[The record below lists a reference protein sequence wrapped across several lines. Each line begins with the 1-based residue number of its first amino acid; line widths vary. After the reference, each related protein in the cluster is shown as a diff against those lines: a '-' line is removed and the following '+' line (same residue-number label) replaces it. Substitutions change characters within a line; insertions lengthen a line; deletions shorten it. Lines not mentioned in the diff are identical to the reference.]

1 MSAGSVPAPAFG
13 PVTGLVAVLDRDDV
27 DTDQVLPASFM
38 RGISPDFAAGFFGL
52 WRKDPDFVLNRP
64 ELRTAPILLS
74 GRNFGCGSTREH
86 AAWAVK
92 AFGLR
97 VLLAESFAEVFRDNC
112 LKNGVLAQPL
122 PPPALA
128 AVRAAVG
135 PVTVDLGTQR
145 ITGAGLDIG
154 FAIAAEERTALLEGL
169 DDVGM
174 TLKCADAIAAFEQR
188 ERKEQPWLQQMVDAR

>member
-1 MSAGSVPAPAFG
+1 MSFP
-13 PVTGLVAVLDRDDV
+13 PVTGLVAALDRDDV
-27 DTDQVLPASFM
+27 DSDQILPGTYM
-38 RGISPDFAAGFFGL
+38 RGINPDYAAGFFGL

-64 ELRTAPILLS
+64 ALRGTPILLA

-92 AFGLR
+92 AFGIR

-122 PPPALA
+122 PHPDLDVIRTAQ
-128 AVRAAVG
+128 G
-135 PVTVDLGTQR
+135 PVTIDLQHRR
-145 ITGAGLDIG
+145 ITGPGLDLT

-169 DDVGM
+169 DDIGM
-174 TLKCADAIAAFEQR
+174 SLKLDDAITGFECR
-188 ERKEQPWLQQMVDAR
+188 ERGERPWLQRMVPIA

>member
-1 MSAGSVPAPAFG
+1 MSFP

-27 DTDQVLPASFM
+27 DTDQVLPASYM

-64 ELRTAPILLS
+64 ELQGTPILLS

-92 AFGLR
+92 AYGLR

-122 PPPALA
+122 EPAALQ
-128 AVRAAVG
+128 AVRAAAG
-135 PVTVDLGTQR
+135 PVTVDLQARR
-145 ITGAGLDIG
+145 ITGPGLDLP
-154 FAIAAEERTALLEGL
+154 FAIAPEERTALLEGL
-169 DDVGM
+169 DDIGM
-174 TLKCADAIAAFEQR
+174 TLRCAEDIAAFEQR
-188 ERKEQPWLQQMVDAR
+188 EREERPWLQRMAEAG